1 MIFPPLR
8 PDLSEEKPPTHYY
21 RWIVRVLDD
30 LWLNCNLFLIS
41 LSRGRQPLLPRQAS
55 WGDLL
60 SDYQVIIPVKMV
72 MIITMTIIMMITMMI
87 TMIITMRITMMTTKT
102 TMMIVM
108 TTMMTMLWVFCKRI
122 EKERP
127 IEFSKM
133 VKFTLISR
141 RRSTKVGP
149 EFGPLC
155 IPCSQ
160 NLALIYSLQPP
171 WWTRCQIS
179 FCKSWSI
186 AMHLNASHPVS
197 IQSALFQYNQQNAS
211 FFSFSFLPRA

>member
-1 MIFPPLR
+1 M
-8 PDLSEEKPPTHYY
+8 
-21 RWIVRVLDD
+21 VL
-30 LWLNCNLFLIS
+30 
-41 LSRGRQPLLPRQAS
+41 
-55 WGDLL
+55 
-60 SDYQVIIPVKMV
+60 
-72 MIITMTIIMMITMMI
+72 MITMMI
-87 TMIITMRITMMTTKT
+87 AMMTT
-102 TMMIVM
+102 IRVN
-108 TTMMTMLWVFCKRI
+108 CKRI

-133 VKFTLISR
+133 VKSALISR

-197 IQSALFQYNQQNAS
+197 MQSALFQYNQQNAS
-211 FFSFSFLPRA
+211 VFFLNWRCSYMLSLWKNHQHSFFLKWKERIITKSQFSRTYQLCQSQETLVQRHSSRCQGETWW